1 MAGRDVSWQ
10 HSSGTKLSRNWN
22 SDKQERKQM
31 AENSPDYSVRVIN
44 LGLDY
49 IPEHINVF
57 PDVKHC

>member
-1 MAGRDVSWQ
+1 
-10 HSSGTKLSRNWN
+10 
-22 SDKQERKQM
+22 M
-31 AENSPDYSVRVIN
+31 AENSPDYSVGVIN